1 MNPASAYSTLPWQNF
16 LVAEVGAAAA
26 LTGLLFV
33 AVSIN
38 LERILSFPKLPAR
51 AAETLSLL
59 LLVVVIVSLGLAP
72 QPSSALAAEI
82 IACAGLMS
90 AVTAIVQWHH
100 GPDSPTDPA
109 WWFLSR
115 IATAQVP
122 MLLFLTGGITLAA
135 RHGGG
140 LYWVLPATL
149 TAFLGAVYNAWVLLV
164 EIIRQN
170 PRLPPGSP
178 PGVTGSPR
186 PLSHPARPQWSTN
199 PAVTRQRPQ
208 PATTGQAR
216 PSVVVPG
223 SAESWLR
230 KAWAGPARSSRMLIL
245 RLGGG
250 GGGQLA
256 CWCLPGGAGGT
267 WGL

>member
-1 MNPASAYSTLPWQNF
+1 MTPASAYSTLPWQNF
-16 LVAEVGAAAA
+16 LIAEVGAAAA

-33 AVSIN
+33 AVSIH

-100 GPDSPTDPA
+100 GPDRPTDPA

-122 MLLFLTGGITLAA
+122 TLLFLTGGITLAA

-149 TAFLGAVYNAWVLLV
+149 TAFLSAVYNAWVLFV

-170 PRLPPGSP
+170 PRLPPGLP
-178 PGVTGSPR
+178 ARHHRRPR
-186 PLSHPARPQWSTN
+186 PLSHPDRPQCSTQ

-208 PATTGQAR
+208 VAATSTGRISRAWR
-216 PSVVVPG
+216 PSPVR
-223 SAESWLR
+223 WLR
-230 KAWAGPARSSRMLIL
+230 
-245 RLGGG
+245 
-250 GGGQLA
+250 
-256 CWCLPGGAGGT
+256 
-267 WGL
+267 

>member
-1 MNPASAYSTLPWQNF
+1 MRREGGRPTGGGGLTVNPASAYSTLPWQNF
-16 LVAEVGAAAA
+16 LIAEVGAAAA

-38 LERILSFPKLPAR
+38 LDRILSFPKLPAR

-59 LLVVVIVSLGLAP
+59 LLVVVITSLGLAP

-82 IACAGLMS
+82 IACAGLLS
-90 AVTAIVQWHH
+90 VVTAIVQWRH

-178 PGVTGSPR
+178 PGVTGKGDSGSGSCSARRRPR
-186 PLSHPARPQWSTN
+186 ISRKVPRTN
-199 PAVTRQRPQ
+199 
-208 PATTGQAR
+208 
-216 PSVVVPG
+216 
-223 SAESWLR
+223 
-230 KAWAGPARSSRMLIL
+230 PARSSLSACIPEAPL
-245 RLGGG
+245 R
-250 GGGQLA
+250 
-256 CWCLPGGAGGT
+256 
-267 WGL
+267 